1 MVYVAD
7 LKSAAERHTGSS
19 PVSRTSLPLWT
30 NFGKVASLKQRS
42 ITCEFESHQG
52 YHNKTV
58 MYAKLNRKTMMKK
71 LDIDQVAEFIRAQTP
86 ETRIY
91 LGCDS
96 ERVKIDGVWHADYV
110 LAIVVHINGNNGC
123 KLFGEV
129 QRERDWD
136 QKASRP
142 SLRLMTEVY
151 KVSELYL
158 KLAEVLEGREVEVHL
173 DINPDEMHGSSCVI
187 SQAIGYI
194 KGVCNV
200 IPFVK
205 PEAFAASYAADRFKS
220 LRAA

>member
-1 MVYVAD
+1 M
-7 LKSAAERHTGSS
+7 SS
-19 PVSRTSLPLWT
+19 NLTRGT
-30 NFGKVASLKQRS
+30 
-42 ITCEFESHQG
+42 I
-52 YHNKTV
+52 NKTV
-58 MYAKLNRKTMMKK
+58 TFAELNRKKMMKK
-71 LDIDQVAEFIRAQTP
+71 LDINQVAEFIRAQTP
-86 ETRIY
+86 ETKIY

-96 ERVKIDGVWHADYV
+96 ERVKIDGKWYADYI

-142 SLRLMTEVY
+142 STRLMTEVY

-158 KLAEVLEGREVEVHL
+158 KLEEVLDGREVEVHL
-173 DINPDEMHGSSCVI
+173 DINPDEMYGSSCVI
-187 SQAIGYI
+187 SQAVGYI

-205 PEAFAASYAADRFKS
+205 PDAFAASYAADRFKS
-220 LRAA
+220 LAA

>member
-1 MVYVAD
+1 M
-7 LKSAAERHTGSS
+7 
-19 PVSRTSLPLWT
+19 
-30 NFGKVASLKQRS
+30 
-42 ITCEFESHQG
+42 
-52 YHNKTV
+52 
-58 MYAKLNRKTMMKK
+58 RKINLEEVT
-71 LDIDQVAEFIRAQTP
+71 AFIKAQTP
-86 ETRIY
+86 ETKIY

-96 ERVKIDGVWHADYV
+96 ERIRVDGQWYADYV

-129 QRERDWD
+129 QRERDYD
-136 QKASRP
+136 QKYSRP
-142 SLRLMTEVY
+142 STRLMTEVY

-158 KLAEVLEGREVEVHL
+158 KLEEVLDGREVEVHL
-173 DINPDEMHGSSCVI
+173 DINPNEQHGSSCVI
-187 SQAIGYI
+187 SQAVGYI